1 MLFEKN
7 SIPNGE
13 SEAKDCWCCVGCV
26 CSDPAFFIDSMKR
39 ERDDGLAEQ
48 IEALKVEIEALKGE
62 KVKWEAKGEA
72 AEEAGDKDDKA
83 YFRKQLVSVQQQLA
97 SVQNRLDRKEAILAE
112 ESKLKREK
120 AVASGTIFSFCVS
133 ETLHCSIDI

>member
-1 MLFEKN
+1 
-7 SIPNGE
+7 
-13 SEAKDCWCCVGCV
+13 
-26 CSDPAFFIDSMKR
+26 MKR

-62 KVKWEAKGEA
+62 KVKWEAKAEAAEREGNKGEA
-72 AEEAGDKDDKA
+72 AEHLRRYDT
-83 YFRKQLVSVQQQLA
+83 VNTQLA
-97 SVQNRLDRKEAILAE
+97 SVQNRLDRKEATLAE